1 MKKMFVLGSLI
12 ALVLVVGLGSCTVE
26 HQNVEQSVDTTDS
39 VEFDST
45 FVDSVNVETEVDT
58 TL

>member
-12 ALVLVVGLGSCTVE
+12 ALVLVLGLGSCTVE
-26 HQNVEQSVDTTDS
+26 HQNVEQSVEDVDS
-39 VEFDST
+39 VEWNPD
-45 FVDSVNVETEVDT
+45 FVDSVEVETEIDT

>member
-12 ALVLVVGLGSCTVE
+12 ALVLVLGLGSCTVE
-26 HQNVEQSVDTTDS
+26 HQNVEQSVDITDS
-39 VEFDST
+39 VEFD
-45 FVDSVNVETEVDT
+45 FNFIDSVETEVDT